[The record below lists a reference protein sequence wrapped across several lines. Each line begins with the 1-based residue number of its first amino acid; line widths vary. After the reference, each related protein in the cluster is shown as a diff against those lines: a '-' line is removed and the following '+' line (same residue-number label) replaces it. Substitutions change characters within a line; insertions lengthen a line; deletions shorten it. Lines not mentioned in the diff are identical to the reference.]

1 MAIKGKAR
9 AKSRS
14 RAVAKPPRPV
24 PVKVRPGFFLRR
36 GVQVTGAFL
45 AGIAVVLVAFWAYRG
60 VHHEHVRS
68 QNARALATARTAVAS
83 WKSTVDTALAQ
94 VQFDEQKQSIPA
106 FAQLSATL
114 DQMSKANV
122 PSGAVSSAATLER
135 TLKQAGDTLDTLSAD
150 TIRGKSLN
158 ALQATSLLDSGAAMA
173 GALHTEENV
182 AGLVQAAAGADRHA
196 RLELAARGKA
206 LATLAQSRFSDG
218 YGEYFQIAVSLGLAS
233 GLPSPPTGGGTSG
246 S

>member
-36 GVQVTGAFL
+36 GVQVTGTFL

-114 DQMSKANV
+114 DQMSKDNV
-122 PSGAVSSAATLER
+122 PSAAVSSAATLER
-135 TLKQAGDTLDTLSAD
+135 TLKQAGDT
-150 TIRGKSLN
+150 
-158 ALQATSLLDSGAAMA
+158 
-173 GALHTEENV
+173 
-182 AGLVQAAAGADRHA
+182 
-196 RLELAARGKA
+196 
-206 LATLAQSRFSDG
+206 
-218 YGEYFQIAVSLGLAS
+218 
-233 GLPSPPTGGGTSG
+233 
-246 S
+246 